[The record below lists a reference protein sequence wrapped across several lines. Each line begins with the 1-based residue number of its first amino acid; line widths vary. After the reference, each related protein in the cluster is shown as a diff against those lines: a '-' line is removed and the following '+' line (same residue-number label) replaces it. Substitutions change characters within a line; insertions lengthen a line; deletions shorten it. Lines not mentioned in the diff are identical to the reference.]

1 MGRVDCF
8 ALLVVAVIGAAPA
21 AHAADAERGRLLY
34 EGRCNVCHDTGV
46 HLRASRK
53 AQTFEGIREQV
64 VRWNNE
70 LGGAWR
76 REDID
81 DVTRYLNSRYY
92 FYRCPE
98 SLCGAGQ
105 AQASQQQR

>member
-1 MGRVDCF
+1 LRRINCSV
-8 ALLVVAVIGAAPA
+8 LLAPVVIGAASA
-21 AHAADAERGRLLY
+21 AQAADAERGRLLY
-34 EGRCNVCHDTGV
+34 EGHCDICNNTGV
-46 HLRASRK
+46 RLRASRK
-53 AQTFEGIREQV
+53 ARTFEGIREQV

-81 DVTRYLNSRYY
+81 DVTLYLNNRYY

-98 SLCGAGQ
+98 SICGVGQ
-105 AQASQQQR
+105 AQAPKQ

>member
-1 MGRVDCF
+1 MRRIDCLVLL
-8 ALLVVAVIGAAPA
+8 ALGVIGAVPA
-21 AHAADAERGRLLY
+21 VQAADAERGRLLY
-34 EGRCNVCHDTGV
+34 EGRCNVCHNTGV
-46 HLRASRK
+46 HLRASRR

-81 DVTRYLNSRYY
+81 DVTLYLNNRYHS
-92 FYRCPE
+92 YRCPE
-98 SLCGAGQ
+98 SICGVGQ
-105 AQASQQQR
+105 AQAPQR

>member
-1 MGRVDCF
+1 MSVRRIDCS
-8 ALLVVAVIGAAPA
+8 ALLALVVIGAATTVQ
-21 AHAADAERGRLLY
+21 AADAERGRLLY
-34 EGRCNVCHDTGV
+34 EGHCNVCHNTGV

-53 AQTFEGIREQV
+53 ARTFEGIREQV

-76 REDID
+76 REDFD
-81 DVTRYLNSRYY
+81 DVTLYLNNRYY

-98 SLCGAGQ
+98 SICGVGQ
-105 AQASQQQR
+105 AQAPQQ